1 MTSRPFIQFNN
12 FTFRYD
18 SQTEPTLID
27 INLTIHEGEKVLIL
41 GQSGSGKSTL
51 MHCMNGLIPFS
62 YPGEIKGEC
71 LIQNQPSTS
80 LSLFKIGQ
88 RCGSILQDSDA
99 QFVSLSVGEDVAFVL
114 ENQNIER
121 SMMIE
126 KVKEATSKV
135 RMSDFLTQ
143 VPFQLSGG
151 QKQKVALAGVLH
163 DEVEGLL
170 FDEPLA
176 SLDPVSAKAAI
187 ELIDELHQSGKTMII
202 IEHRFEDV
210 ILKAVDRVIVMHE
223 GRIVYDGNVD
233 QLLKAS
239 LCSTYGLR
247 EPLYLQALKTFNVP
261 LDHSE
266 SWASLSSLSIPAFEL
281 PSIHPKDKP
290 SQRQGVLSFKE
301 VSFQY
306 DERPLIQNVS
316 FDLVQG
322 ERIALIGENGAGKST
337 LAKLMCG
344 ILRPNSGNIS
354 LLSQDIS
361 AFSIAQIG
369 QRIGLVMQNPNHM
382 IAKQSVEEEIMFALR
397 LRHKDEN
404 VIQSKLVEVLVMSD
418 LKPMRRWPVKALSY
432 GQKKR
437 LTVAAILALSPDI
450 LILDEPTAGQDY
462 AHYTEIMSFLESLHQ
477 QTQLTFIF
485 ITHDMHLAME
495 YTDRALVLSQGKL
508 IFDGPT
514 FIALSDESIM
524 TQASLRP
531 TSLLGLAKQ
540 TGHDPATLA
549 YHFIQEFHH
558 GQ

>member
-223 GRIVYDGNVD
+223 GRIVYDGDVD

-261 LDHSE
+261 LDYSE

>member
-223 GRIVYDGNVD
+223 GRIVYDGDVD

>member
-121 SMMIE
+121 SIMIE

-135 RMSDFLTQ
+135 HMSDFLTQ

-210 ILKAVDRVIVMHE
+210 ILKKVDRVIVMHE
-223 GRIVYDGNVD
+223 GRIVYDGDVD
-233 QLLKAS
+233 QLLKLS
-239 LCSTYGLR
+239 LCSKYGLR

-261 LDHSE
+261 LDSQQ
-266 SWASLSSLSIPAFEL
+266 SWAFLSSMIIPAFDL
-281 PSIHPKDKP
+281 PALRPDVNTQSNEC
-290 SQRQGVLSFKE
+290 VLSFNH

-306 DERPLIQNVS
+306 DERPLIQDVS
-316 FDLVQG
+316 FNLYQG

-344 ILRPNSGNIS
+344 ILRPQEGNIM
-354 LLSQDIS
+354 LLNQESS
-361 AFSIAQIG
+361 ALSIAQIG
-369 QRIGLVMQNPNHM
+369 QKIGLVMQNPNHM
-382 IAKQSVEEEIMFALR
+382 IAKQSVEEEILFALR
-397 LRHKDEN
+397 LRHKDEAL
-404 VIQSKLVEVLVMSD
+404 IQSKLIEVLVMSD

-495 YTDRALVLSQGKL
+495 HTDRALVLSQGKL
-508 IFDGPT
+508 IYDVPT
-514 FIALSDESIM
+514 FMALSDESLM
-524 TQASLRP
+524 SQASLRP
-531 TSLLGLAKQ
+531 TSLLGLAQQ

-549 YHFIQEFHH
+549 YHFIKEFHH

>member
-121 SMMIE
+121 SIMIE

-135 RMSDFLTQ
+135 HMSDFLTQ

-233 QLLKAS
+233 ALLKSS
-239 LCSTYGLR
+239 LCSKYGLR
-247 EPLYLQALKTFNVP
+247 EPLYLQALKTFNVS
-261 LDHSE
+261 LDPQE
-266 SWASLSSLSIPAFEL
+266 SWASLSSLTL
-281 PSIHPKDKP
+281 PSFNLPTLKLEEKQ
-290 SQRQGVLSFKE
+290 SQQSCVLSFDH

-306 DERPLIQNVS
+306 DERPLIQDVS
-316 FDLVQG
+316 FNLYQG

-344 ILRPNSGNIS
+344 ILRPNQGSIT
-354 LLSQDIS
+354 LLNQESS
-361 AFSIAQIG
+361 ALSIAQIG
-369 QRIGLVMQNPNHM
+369 QKIGLVMQNPNHM
-382 IAKQSVEEEIMFALR
+382 IAKQSVEEEIVFALR
-397 LRHKDEN
+397 LRHKDES
-404 VIQSKLVEVLVMSD
+404 VIQSKLIEVLLMSD

-462 AHYTEIMSFLESLHQ
+462 AHYTEIMSFLESLHKK
-477 QTQLTFIF
+477 TQLTFIF

-495 YTDRALVLSQGKL
+495 YTDRALVLSSGKL
-508 IFDGPT
+508 IYDGPT
-514 FIALSDESIM
+514 FMALSDESLM
-524 TQASLRP
+524 KQASLRP
-531 TSLLGLAKQ
+531 TSLLGLAQQ

-549 YHFIQEFHH
+549 YHFIKEFHH